1 MYYFDDFETK
11 RNGAFT
17 TIPMSLSHSAMAN
30 SMDWW
35 VKQVVLDKIFLH
47 KEPLDN

>member
-1 MYYFDDFETK
+1 
-11 RNGAFT
+11 
-17 TIPMSLSHSAMAN
+17 MAN

-47 KEPLDN
+47 KEPLDNWI